1 MEVEFICF
9 FSYGKKLLTL
19 QLTVMLFLSCK
30 SFDSVKSFMKKIK
43 NNFKELKTNL
53 KMSWYFVREEK
64 LYFIILVILSLMLA
78 GLSFIIP
85 MLSAQLLLKLTDGLL
100 KDLMLVAIIIF
111 FIEILRNVILYFFRK
126 IFELYSIKATTNA
139 QIKMFE
145 ETLKIKTAV
154 IEDNTT
160 GMFIDRINNDT
171 EDIIN
176 TFSNLCSVFINMI
189 SNAGVFLAVFV
200 INKYMFIYFVLSFIV
215 IAVIENKRNNIYYER
230 TKKLRLIDE
239 KKTGLISE
247 IVRGLQDIKLLNA
260 QSGILKRTRRQLKD
274 INDERIG
281 IVKVTSNFQ
290 FISGS
295 VSDLFDVIF
304 YALGCLLVYLNSL
317 TIANFVIIYT
327 YKSRIENLLSFYN
340 SFSMHVRNFNLSAT
354 RVFEVIGN
362 TFDKESDKGKNINRI
377 NGKIEFKNVS
387 FAYSKDNVLN
397 NISFTINKGERIG
410 FVGSSGSGK
419 STIFKLLTKL
429 YSLNEGKIL
438 IDGEDINNIS
448 NKTLRK
454 NISLISQNPY
464 IFNFSILDNLKIGN
478 LDASNDEVIESC
490 KKADIY
496 DVIMNLD
503 DKFNSFVGE
512 GGITLS
518 GGEKQR
524 LAIARTLLTR
534 SNIILFDEAT
544 SALDNVTQDKVQKA
558 IYGLDKDK
566 TILIIAHRLSTINK
580 CDRIVVVDDGNIVDI
595 GTHKEL
601 YKRCSK
607 YRELYDCEAV

>member
-1 MEVEFICF
+1 MVNP
-9 FSYGKKLLTL
+9 
-19 QLTVMLFLSCK
+19 Q
-30 SFDSVKSFMKKIK
+30 
-43 NNFKELKTNL
+43 
-53 KMSWYFVREEK
+53 
-64 LYFIILVILSLMLA
+64 
-78 GLSFIIP
+78 
-85 MLSAQLLLKLTDGLL
+85 
-100 KDLMLVAIIIF
+100 
-111 FIEILRNVILYFFRK
+111 
-126 IFELYSIKATTNA
+126 
-139 QIKMFE
+139 
-145 ETLKIKTAV
+145 
-154 IEDNTT
+154 
-160 GMFIDRINNDT
+160 
-171 EDIIN
+171 
-176 TFSNLCSVFINMI
+176 TF
-189 SNAGVFLAVFV
+189 G
-200 INKYMFIYFVLSFIV
+200 
-215 IAVIENKRNNIYYER
+215 R
-230 TKKLRLIDE
+230 T
-239 KKTGLISE
+239 
-247 IVRGLQDIKLLNA
+247 
-260 QSGILKRTRRQLKD
+260 
-274 INDERIG
+274 
-281 IVKVTSNFQ
+281 
-290 FISGS
+290 
-295 VSDLFDVIF
+295 
-304 YALGCLLVYLNSL
+304 
-317 TIANFVIIYT
+317 
-327 YKSRIENLLSFYN
+327 
-340 SFSMHVRNFNLSAT
+340 
-354 RVFEVIGN
+354 
-362 TFDKESDKGKNINRI
+362 
-377 NGKIEFKNVS
+377 EFKDVS

-496 DVIMNLD
+496 DVIMDLD

-524 LAIARTLLTR
+524 LAIARTLLTK
-534 SNIILFDEAT
+534 SNIIIFDEAT

-566 TILIIAHRLSTINK
+566 TILIIAHRLSTVNK

>member
-1 MEVEFICF
+1 
-9 FSYGKKLLTL
+9 
-19 QLTVMLFLSCK
+19 
-30 SFDSVKSFMKKIK
+30 MKKIK

-85 MLSAQLLLKLTDGLL
+85 LFSAQLLLKLTDGLL

-200 INKYMFIYFVLSFIV
+200 INKYMFIYFVLSFII

-397 NISFTINKGERIG
+397 NINFIINPGERIG

-429 YSLNEGKIL
+429 YSLEEGHIL

-448 NKTLRK
+448 NKALRK
-454 NISLISQNPY
+454 NISLIPQNPY
-464 IFNFSILDNLKIGN
+464 IFNFSVLDNLKIGN
-478 LDASNDEVIESC
+478 LDASNDEVKEAC
-490 KKADIY
+490 KKTDIY
-496 DVIMNLD
+496 NVIMNLD
-503 DKFNSFVGE
+503 DKFNTFVGE
-512 GGITLS
+512 GGVMLS

-524 LAIARTLLTR
+524 LAIARTLLTK

-566 TILIIAHRLSTINK
+566 TILIIAHRLSTVNK
-580 CDRIVVVDDGNIVDI
+580 CDKIIVVDDGDIVDI

-607 YRELYDCEAV
+607 YRELYDCEIA

>member
-1 MEVEFICF
+1 
-9 FSYGKKLLTL
+9 
-19 QLTVMLFLSCK
+19 
-30 SFDSVKSFMKKIK
+30 
-43 NNFKELKTNL
+43 
-53 KMSWYFVREEK
+53 MSWYFVREEK
-64 LYFIILVILSLMLA
+64 LYFVLIVFLSILLA
-78 GLSFIIP
+78 GIGFIIP
-85 MLSAQLLLKLTDGLL
+85 LLSAQLLLKLTDGLL
-100 KDLMLVAIIIF
+100 KDLMIVAIIMF
-111 FIEILRNVILYFFRK
+111 FVEMLRNVVTYFLRK
-126 IFELYSIKATTNA
+126 YFELYSIKAITNA

-145 ETLKIKTAV
+145 ETLKIKAAE

-171 EDIIN
+171 EDIVT
-176 TFSNLCSVFINMI
+176 TFSHLCTVIINII
-189 SNAGVFLAVFV
+189 SNLGVFLAVFV
-200 INKYMFIYFVLSFIV
+200 INRYMFLYFVISFIIIV
-215 IAVIENKRNNIYYER
+215 IIENKRTNIYYER

-260 QSGILKRTRRQLKD
+260 QVGILKKTKKQLQD
-274 INDERIG
+274 INDERKG
-281 IVKVTSNFQ
+281 IIKVTSNFQ

-295 VSDLFDVIF
+295 VSDLFNVIF
-304 YALGCLLVYLNSL
+304 FALGSLLVHLNSL
-317 TIANFVIIYT
+317 SIASFVVLYT
-327 YKSRIENLLSFYN
+327 YKSRIDNLLNFYN
-340 SFSMHVRNFNLSAT
+340 SFVMYVKNFNLSAT
-354 RVFEVIGN
+354 RVFEVIGD
-362 TFDKESDKGKNINRI
+362 TFDKESDKGKDINKL
-377 NGKIEFKNVS
+377 NGRIEFKDVS
-387 FAYSKDNVLN
+387 FAYDKDNVLN
-397 NISFTINKGERIG
+397 KINFTINKGERIG

-429 YSLNEGKIL
+429 YSLEEGHIL

-454 NISLISQNPY
+454 NISLIPQNPY
-464 IFNFSILDNLKIGN
+464 IFNFSVLDNLKIGN
-478 LDASNDEVIESC
+478 LDASCDEVIDAC
-490 KKADIY
+490 KKVDIY

-503 DKFNSFVGE
+503 DKFNTFVGE
-512 GGITLS
+512 GGVMLS

-524 LAIARTLLTR
+524 LAIARTLLTK

-566 TILIIAHRLSTINK
+566 TILIIAHRLSTVNK

-607 YRELYDCEAV
+607 YRELYDCEIA

>member
-1 MEVEFICF
+1 
-9 FSYGKKLLTL
+9 
-19 QLTVMLFLSCK
+19 
-30 SFDSVKSFMKKIK
+30 MKKIK

-397 NISFTINKGERIG
+397 NINFIINPGERIG

-429 YSLNEGKIL
+429 YSLEEGHIL

-448 NKTLRK
+448 NKALRK

-464 IFNFSILDNLKIGN
+464 IFNFSVLDNLKIGN
-478 LDASNDEVIESC
+478 LDASNDEVKEAC

-496 DVIMNLD
+496 DVIMDLD
-503 DKFNSFVGE
+503 DKFNTFVGE
-512 GGITLS
+512 GGVMLS

-524 LAIARTLLTR
+524 LAIARTLLKK

-544 SALDNVTQDKVQKA
+544 STLDNVTQDKVQKA

-566 TILIIAHRLSTINK
+566 TILIIAHRLSTVNK

-601 YKRCSK
+601 YKRCNK
-607 YRELYDCEAV
+607 YRELYDCEIA

>member
-1 MEVEFICF
+1 
-9 FSYGKKLLTL
+9 
-19 QLTVMLFLSCK
+19 
-30 SFDSVKSFMKKIK
+30 MKKIK
-43 NNFKELKTNL
+43 KNLGDLKTNL

-64 LYFIILVILSLMLA
+64 LYFVLIVFLSILLA
-78 GLSFIIP
+78 GIGFIIP
-85 MLSAQLLLKLTDGLL
+85 LLSAQLLLKLTDGLL
-100 KDLMLVAIIIF
+100 KDLMIVAIIMF
-111 FIEILRNVILYFFRK
+111 SVEMLRNVVTYFLRK
-126 IFELYSIKATTNA
+126 YFELYSIKATTNA

-145 ETLKIKTAV
+145 ETLKIKAAE

-171 EDIIN
+171 EDIVT
-176 TFSNLCSVFINMI
+176 TFSHLCTVIINII
-189 SNAGVFLAVFV
+189 SNLGVFLAVFV
-200 INKYMFIYFVLSFIV
+200 INRYMFLYFVISFIIIV
-215 IAVIENKRNNIYYER
+215 IIENKRTNIYYER

-260 QSGILKRTRRQLKD
+260 QVGILKKTKKQLQD
-274 INDERIG
+274 INDERKG
-281 IVKVTSNFQ
+281 IIKVTSNFQ

-295 VSDLFDVIF
+295 VSDLFNVIF
-304 YALGCLLVYLNSL
+304 FALGSLLVHLNSL
-317 TIANFVIIYT
+317 SIVSFVVLYT
-327 YKSRIENLLSFYN
+327 YKSRIDNLLNFYN
-340 SFSMHVRNFNLSAT
+340 SFVMYVKNFNLSAT
-354 RVFEVIGN
+354 RVFEVIGD
-362 TFDKESDKGKNINRI
+362 TFDKESDKGKDINKL
-377 NGKIEFKNVS
+377 NGKIEFKDVS
-387 FAYSKDNVLN
+387 FAYDKDNVLN
-397 NISFTINKGERIG
+397 KINFTINKGERIG

-429 YSLNEGKIL
+429 YSLEEGHIL

-454 NISLISQNPY
+454 NISLIPQNPY
-464 IFNFSILDNLKIGN
+464 IFNFSVLDNLKIGN
-478 LDASNDEVIESC
+478 LDASCDEVIDAC

-503 DKFNSFVGE
+503 DKFNTFVGE
-512 GGITLS
+512 GGVMLS

-524 LAIARTLLTR
+524 LAIARTLLTK

-566 TILIIAHRLSTINK
+566 TILIIAHRLSTVNK

-607 YRELYDCEAV
+607 YRELYDCEIV

>member
-1 MEVEFICF
+1 MC
-9 FSYGKKLLTL
+9 
-19 QLTVMLFLSCK
+19 
-30 SFDSVKSFMKKIK
+30 
-43 NNFKELKTNL
+43 
-53 KMSWYFVREEK
+53 WYFVKEEK
-64 LYFIILVILSLMLA
+64 LYFVLLAILSLVLA
-78 GLSFIIP
+78 GIGFILP
-85 MLSAQLLLKLTDGLL
+85 LFSAQLLLKLTDGLL
-100 KDLMLVAIIIF
+100 KDLILVAIIIF
-111 FIEILRNVILYFFRK
+111 FIEMFRNIVAYFFRR

-145 ETLKIKTAV
+145 ETLKIKTSEL
-154 IEDNTT
+154 EDNTT
-160 GMFIDRINNDT
+160 GMFVDRINNDT
-171 EDIIN
+171 EEIIN
-176 TFSNLCSVFINMI
+176 TFSQLCSVTINII
-189 SNAGVFLAVFV
+189 SNIGVFLAVFV
-200 INKYMFIYFVLSFIV
+200 INKYMFLYFVISFIIIV
-215 IAVIENKRNNIYYER
+215 IIETKRTNIYYER
-230 TKKLRLIDE
+230 TKKMRLINE

-260 QSGILKRTRRQLKD
+260 QSGILKKTRKQLQD

-304 YALGCLLVYLNSL
+304 FALGSLLVYLNSL

-377 NGKIEFKNVS
+377 NDKIEFKNVS

-397 NISFTINKGERIG
+397 NINFIINPGERIG

-429 YSLNEGKIL
+429 YSLEEGHIL

-448 NKTLRK
+448 NKALRK

-464 IFNFSILDNLKIGN
+464 IFNFSVLDNLKIGN
-478 LDASNDEVIESC
+478 LDASNDEVKEAC

-496 DVIMNLD
+496 NVIMDLD
-503 DKFNSFVGE
+503 DKFNTFVGE
-512 GGITLS
+512 GGVMLS

-524 LAIARTLLTR
+524 LAIARTLLTK

-566 TILIIAHRLSTINK
+566 TILIIAHRLSTVNK
-580 CDRIVVVDDGNIVDI
+580 CDKIIVVDDGNIVDI

-607 YRELYDCEAV
+607 YRELYDCEIA

>member
-1 MEVEFICF
+1 
-9 FSYGKKLLTL
+9 
-19 QLTVMLFLSCK
+19 
-30 SFDSVKSFMKKIK
+30 
-43 NNFKELKTNL
+43 
-53 KMSWYFVREEK
+53 MSWYFVREEK
-64 LYFIILVILSLMLA
+64 LYFVLIVFLSILLA
-78 GLSFIIP
+78 GIGFIIP
-85 MLSAQLLLKLTDGLL
+85 LLSAQLLLKLTDGLL
-100 KDLMLVAIIIF
+100 KDLMIVAIIMF
-111 FIEILRNVILYFFRK
+111 FVEMLRNVVTYFLRK
-126 IFELYSIKATTNA
+126 YFELYSIKAITNA

-145 ETLKIKTAV
+145 ETLKIKAAE

-171 EDIIN
+171 EDIVT
-176 TFSNLCSVFINMI
+176 TFSHLCIVIINII
-189 SNAGVFLAVFV
+189 SNLGVFLAVFV
-200 INKYMFIYFVLSFIV
+200 INRYMFLYFVISFIIIV
-215 IAVIENKRNNIYYER
+215 IIENKRTNIYYER

-260 QSGILKRTRRQLKD
+260 QVGILKKTKKQLQD
-274 INDERIG
+274 INDERKG
-281 IVKVTSNFQ
+281 IIKVTSNFQ

-295 VSDLFDVIF
+295 VSDLFNVIF
-304 YALGCLLVYLNSL
+304 FALGSLLVHLNSL
-317 TIANFVIIYT
+317 SIASFVVLYT
-327 YKSRIENLLSFYN
+327 YKSRIDNLLNFYN
-340 SFSMHVRNFNLSAT
+340 SFVMYVKNFNLSAT
-354 RVFEVIGN
+354 RVFEVIGD
-362 TFDKESDKGKNINRI
+362 TFDKESDKGKDINKL
-377 NGKIEFKNVS
+377 NGRIEFKDVS
-387 FAYSKDNVLN
+387 FAYDKDNVLN
-397 NISFTINKGERIG
+397 KINFTINKGERIG

-429 YSLNEGKIL
+429 YSLEEGHIL

-454 NISLISQNPY
+454 NISLIPQNPY
-464 IFNFSILDNLKIGN
+464 IFNFSVLDNLKIGN
-478 LDASNDEVIESC
+478 LDASCDEVIDAC
-490 KKADIY
+490 KKVDIY

-503 DKFNSFVGE
+503 DKFNTFVGE
-512 GGITLS
+512 GGVMLS

-524 LAIARTLLTR
+524 LAIARTLLTK

-566 TILIIAHRLSTINK
+566 TILIIAHRLSTVNK

-607 YRELYDCEAV
+607 YRELYDCEIA

>member
-1 MEVEFICF
+1 
-9 FSYGKKLLTL
+9 
-19 QLTVMLFLSCK
+19 
-30 SFDSVKSFMKKIK
+30 MKKIK
-43 NNFKELKTNL
+43 KDFKELKTNL
-53 KMSWYFVREEK
+53 KMSWYFVRKEK
-64 LYFIILVILSLMLA
+64 LYFIILVILSMMLA

-85 MLSAQLLLKLTDGLL
+85 LLSAQLLLKLTDGLL

-139 QIKMFE
+139 QIKIFE

-200 INKYMFIYFVLSFIV
+200 INKYMFIYFVFSFII

-260 QSGILKRTRRQLKD
+260 QSGILKRTKRQLKD
-274 INDERIG
+274 INDERVD

-295 VSDLFDVIF
+295 VSNLFDVMF
-304 YALGCLLVYLNSL
+304 FALGCLLVYLNSL
-317 TIANFVIIYT
+317 TIASFVILYT

-340 SFSMHVRNFNLSAT
+340 SFAMYVKRFNLSAT
-354 RVFEVIGN
+354 RVFEVIGD
-362 TFDKESDKGKNINRI
+362 TFDKESDNGKNINKL
-377 NGKIEFKNVS
+377 NGKIEFKDVS

-397 NISFTINKGERIG
+397 NINFIINPGERIG

-419 STIFKLLTKL
+419 STIFRLLTKL
-429 YSLNEGKIL
+429 YSVDDGEIF

-448 NKTLRK
+448 NMSLRK
-454 NISLISQNPY
+454 NISLIPQNPY
-464 IFNFSILDNLKIGN
+464 IFNFSVLENLKIGN
-478 LDASNDEVIESC
+478 LDVSNNEVVDAC

-503 DKFNSFVGE
+503 DKFNTFVGE
-512 GGITLS
+512 GGVMLS

-524 LAIARTLLTR
+524 LAIARTLLTK

-566 TILIIAHRLSTINK
+566 TILIIAHRLSTVNK
-580 CDRIVVVDDGNIVDI
+580 CDRIVVVDDGNIFDI

-607 YRELYDCEAV
+607 YRELYDCEIV

>member
-1 MEVEFICF
+1 
-9 FSYGKKLLTL
+9 
-19 QLTVMLFLSCK
+19 
-30 SFDSVKSFMKKIK
+30 MKKIK

-53 KMSWYFVREEK
+53 KMSWYFVRVEK

-397 NISFTINKGERIG
+397 NINFIINPGERIG

-429 YSLNEGKIL
+429 YSLEEGHIL

-448 NKTLRK
+448 NKALRK
-454 NISLISQNPY
+454 NISLIPQNPY
-464 IFNFSILDNLKIGN
+464 IFNFSVLDNLKIGN
-478 LDASNDEVIESC
+478 LDASNNEVIESC

-496 DVIMNLD
+496 NVIMNLD
-503 DKFNSFVGE
+503 DKFNTFVGE
-512 GGITLS
+512 GGVMLS

-524 LAIARTLLTR
+524 FAIARTLLKK

-544 SALDNVTQDKVQKA
+544 SALDNLTQDKVQKA

-566 TILIIAHRLSTINK
+566 TILIIAHRLSTVNK

>member
-1 MEVEFICF
+1 
-9 FSYGKKLLTL
+9 
-19 QLTVMLFLSCK
+19 
-30 SFDSVKSFMKKIK
+30 MKKIK

-397 NISFTINKGERIG
+397 NINFIINPGERIG

-429 YSLNEGKIL
+429 YSLEEGHIL

-448 NKTLRK
+448 NKALRK
-454 NISLISQNPY
+454 NISLIPQNPY
-464 IFNFSILDNLKIGN
+464 IFNFSVLDNLKIGN
-478 LDASNDEVIESC
+478 LDASNNEVIESC

-496 DVIMNLD
+496 NVIMNLD
-503 DKFNSFVGE
+503 DKFNTFVGE
-512 GGITLS
+512 GGVMLS

-524 LAIARTLLTR
+524 FAIARTLLKK

-544 SALDNVTQDKVQKA
+544 SALDNLTQDKVQKA

-566 TILIIAHRLSTINK
+566 TILIIAHRLSTVNK

-607 YRELYDCEAV
+607 YRELYDCEIV

>member
-1 MEVEFICF
+1 
-9 FSYGKKLLTL
+9 
-19 QLTVMLFLSCK
+19 
-30 SFDSVKSFMKKIK
+30 MKKIK

-317 TIANFVIIYT
+317 TIANFVILYT
-327 YKSRIENLLSFYN
+327 YKSKIDNLLSFYN
-340 SFSMHVRNFNLSAT
+340 SFVMYVKNFNLSAT
-354 RVFEVIGN
+354 RVFEVIGED
-362 TFDKESDKGKNINRI
+362 TFDKESDKGKRI
-377 NGKIEFKNVS
+377 DKLNGKIEFKDVS

-397 NISFTINKGERIG
+397 KISFTINPGERIG

-429 YSLNEGKIL
+429 YSLDKGHIL

-448 NKTLRK
+448 NKALRR
-454 NISLISQNPY
+454 NISLIPQNPY
-464 IFNFSILDNLKIGN
+464 IFNFSVLDNLKIGN
-478 LDASNDEVIESC
+478 LDASCDEVIDAC

-503 DKFNSFVGE
+503 DKFNTFVGE
-512 GGITLS
+512 GGVMLS

-524 LAIARTLLTR
+524 LAIARTLLTK
-534 SNIILFDEAT
+534 SSIILFDEAT

-566 TILIIAHRLSTINK
+566 TILIIAHRLSTVNK

-607 YRELYDCEAV
+607 YRELYDCEIV

>member
-1 MEVEFICF
+1 
-9 FSYGKKLLTL
+9 
-19 QLTVMLFLSCK
+19 
-30 SFDSVKSFMKKIK
+30 MKKIK
-43 NNFKELKTNL
+43 KDFKELKTNL
-53 KMSWYFVREEK
+53 KMSWYFVRKEK
-64 LYFIILVILSLMLA
+64 LYFIILVILSMMLA

-85 MLSAQLLLKLTDGLL
+85 LLSAQLLLKLTDGLL

-139 QIKMFE
+139 QIKIFE

-260 QSGILKRTRRQLKD
+260 QSGILKRTKRQLKD
-274 INDERIG
+274 INDERVD

-295 VSDLFDVIF
+295 VSNLFDVMF
-304 YALGCLLVYLNSL
+304 FALGCLLVYLNSL
-317 TIANFVIIYT
+317 TIASFVILYT

-340 SFSMHVRNFNLSAT
+340 SFAMYVKRFNLSAT
-354 RVFEVIGN
+354 RVFEVIGD
-362 TFDKESDKGKNINRI
+362 TFDKESDNGKNINKL
-377 NGKIEFKNVS
+377 NGKIEFKDVS

-397 NISFTINKGERIG
+397 NINFIINPGERIG

-419 STIFKLLTKL
+419 STIFRLLTKL
-429 YSLNEGKIL
+429 YSVDDGEIF

-448 NKTLRK
+448 NMSLRK
-454 NISLISQNPY
+454 NISLIPQNPY
-464 IFNFSILDNLKIGN
+464 IFNFSVLENLKIGN
-478 LDASNDEVIESC
+478 LDVSNNEVVDAC

-503 DKFNSFVGE
+503 DKFNTFVGE
-512 GGITLS
+512 GGVMLS

-524 LAIARTLLTR
+524 LAIARTLLTK

-566 TILIIAHRLSTINK
+566 TILIIAHRLSTVNK

-607 YRELYDCEAV
+607 YRELYDCEIV

>member
-1 MEVEFICF
+1 
-9 FSYGKKLLTL
+9 
-19 QLTVMLFLSCK
+19 
-30 SFDSVKSFMKKIK
+30 MKKIK

-397 NISFTINKGERIG
+397 NINFIINPGERIG

-429 YSLNEGKIL
+429 YSLEEGHIL

-448 NKTLRK
+448 NKALRK
-454 NISLISQNPY
+454 KISLIPQNPY
-464 IFNFSILDNLKIGN
+464 IFNFSVLDNLKIGN
-478 LDASNDEVIESC
+478 LDASNDEVKEAC
-490 KKADIY
+490 KKTDIY
-496 DVIMNLD
+496 NVIMNLD
-503 DKFNSFVGE
+503 DKFNTFVGE
-512 GGITLS
+512 GGVMLS

-524 LAIARTLLTR
+524 LAIARTLLTK

-566 TILIIAHRLSTINK
+566 TILIIAHRLSTVNK
-580 CDRIVVVDDGNIVDI
+580 CDKIIVVDDGNIVDI

-607 YRELYDCEAV
+607 YRELYDCEIA

>member
-1 MEVEFICF
+1 
-9 FSYGKKLLTL
+9 
-19 QLTVMLFLSCK
+19 
-30 SFDSVKSFMKKIK
+30 MKKIK

-340 SFSMHVRNFNLSAT
+340 SFSMHVRNFDLSAT

-397 NISFTINKGERIG
+397 NINFIINPGERIG

-429 YSLNEGKIL
+429 YSLEEGHIL

-448 NKTLRK
+448 NKALRK
-454 NISLISQNPY
+454 NISLIPQNPY
-464 IFNFSILDNLKIGN
+464 IFNFSVLDNLKIGN
-478 LDASNDEVIESC
+478 LDASNNEVIESC

-496 DVIMNLD
+496 NVIMNLD
-503 DKFNSFVGE
+503 DKFNTFVGE
-512 GGITLS
+512 GGVMLS

-524 LAIARTLLTR
+524 FAIARTLLKK

-544 SALDNVTQDKVQKA
+544 SALDNLTQDKVQKA

-566 TILIIAHRLSTINK
+566 TILIIAHRLSTVNK

-607 YRELYDCEAV
+607 YRELYDCEIV

>member
-1 MEVEFICF
+1 
-9 FSYGKKLLTL
+9 
-19 QLTVMLFLSCK
+19 
-30 SFDSVKSFMKKIK
+30 MKKIK
-43 NNFKELKTNL
+43 KDFKELKTNL

-100 KDLMLVAIIIF
+100 KDLMLVGIIIF

-317 TIANFVIIYT
+317 TIANFVILYT
-327 YKSRIENLLSFYN
+327 YKSRIDSLLNFYN
-340 SFSMHVRNFNLSAT
+340 SFNMYVKNFNLSAT
-354 RVFEVIGN
+354 RVFEVIGD
-362 TFDKESDKGKNINRI
+362 TFDKESDKGKRI
-377 NGKIEFKNVS
+377 DKLNGKIEFKDVS

-397 NISFTINKGERIG
+397 NINFIINPGERIG

-429 YSLNEGKIL
+429 YSLEEGHIL

-448 NKTLRK
+448 NKALRK
-454 NISLISQNPY
+454 NISLIPQNPY
-464 IFNFSILDNLKIGN
+464 IFNFSVLDNLKIGN
-478 LDASNDEVIESC
+478 LDASNDEVKEAC
-490 KKADIY
+490 KKTDIY
-496 DVIMNLD
+496 NVIMNLD
-503 DKFNSFVGE
+503 DKFNTFVGE
-512 GGITLS
+512 GGVMLS

-524 LAIARTLLTR
+524 LAIARTLLKK

-566 TILIIAHRLSTINK
+566 TILIIAHRLSTVNK
-580 CDRIVVVDDGNIVDI
+580 CDKIIVVDDGNIVDI

-607 YRELYDCEAV
+607 YRELYDCEIA

>member
-1 MEVEFICF
+1 
-9 FSYGKKLLTL
+9 
-19 QLTVMLFLSCK
+19 
-30 SFDSVKSFMKKIK
+30 MKKIK

-448 NKTLRK
+448 NKSLRK
-454 NISLISQNPY
+454 NISLISQSPY

-496 DVIMNLD
+496 DVIMDLD
-503 DKFNSFVGE
+503 DKFNTFVGE
-512 GGITLS
+512 GGVMLS

-524 LAIARTLLTR
+524 LAIARTLLTK

-607 YRELYDCEAV
+607 YRELYDCEIV

>member
-1 MEVEFICF
+1 MEILKVENLTKK
-9 FSYGKKLLTL
+9 YGKNE
-19 QLTVMLFLSCK
+19 S
-30 SFDSVKSFMKKIK
+30 
-43 NNFKELKTNL
+43 E
-53 KMSWYFVREEK
+53 
-64 LYFIILVILSLMLA
+64 
-78 GLSFIIP
+78 
-85 MLSAQLLLKLTDGLL
+85 
-100 KDLMLVAIIIF
+100 
-111 FIEILRNVILYFFRK
+111 
-126 IFELYSIKATTNA
+126 
-139 QIKMFE
+139 
-145 ETLKIKTAV
+145 
-154 IEDNTT
+154 
-160 GMFIDRINNDT
+160 
-171 EDIIN
+171 
-176 TFSNLCSVFINMI
+176 
-189 SNAGVFLAVFV
+189 
-200 INKYMFIYFVLSFIV
+200 V
-215 IAVIENKRNNIYYER
+215 IAV
-230 TKKLRLIDE
+230 
-239 KKTGLISE
+239 
-247 IVRGLQDIKLLNA
+247 
-260 QSGILKRTRRQLKD
+260 
-274 INDERIG
+274 NDM
-281 IVKVTSNFQ
+281 
-290 FISGS
+290 
-295 VSDLFDVIF
+295 
-304 YALGCLLVYLNSL
+304 
-317 TIANFVIIYT
+317 
-327 YKSRIENLLSFYN
+327 
-340 SFSMHVRNFNLSAT
+340 SFSV
-354 RVFEVIGN
+354 
-362 TFDKESDKGKNINRI
+362 ESG
-377 NGKIEFKNVS
+377 EFI
-387 FAYSKDNVLN
+387 A
-397 NISFTINKGERIG
+397 I
-410 FVGSSGSGK
+410 VGSSGSGK

-524 LAIARTLLTR
+524 LAIARTLLTK

>member
-1 MEVEFICF
+1 
-9 FSYGKKLLTL
+9 
-19 QLTVMLFLSCK
+19 
-30 SFDSVKSFMKKIK
+30 
-43 NNFKELKTNL
+43 
-53 KMSWYFVREEK
+53 MSWYFVREEK
-64 LYFIILVILSLMLA
+64 LYFVLIVFLSILLA
-78 GLSFIIP
+78 GIGFIIP
-85 MLSAQLLLKLTDGLL
+85 LLSAQLLLKLTDGLL
-100 KDLMLVAIIIF
+100 KDLMIVAIIMF
-111 FIEILRNVILYFFRK
+111 FVEMLRNVVTYFLRK
-126 IFELYSIKATTNA
+126 YFELYSIKAITNA

-145 ETLKIKTAV
+145 ETLKIKAAE

-171 EDIIN
+171 EDIVT
-176 TFSNLCSVFINMI
+176 TFSHLCTVIINII
-189 SNAGVFLAVFV
+189 SNLGVFLAVFV
-200 INKYMFIYFVLSFIV
+200 INRYMFLYFVISFIIIV
-215 IAVIENKRNNIYYER
+215 IIENKRTNIYYER

-260 QSGILKRTRRQLKD
+260 QVGILKKTKKQLQD
-274 INDERIG
+274 INDERKG
-281 IVKVTSNFQ
+281 IIKVTSNFQ

-295 VSDLFDVIF
+295 VSDLFNVIF
-304 YALGCLLVYLNSL
+304 FALGSLLVHLNSL
-317 TIANFVIIYT
+317 SIASFVVLYT
-327 YKSRIENLLSFYN
+327 YKSRIDSLLNFYN
-340 SFSMHVRNFNLSAT
+340 SFVMYVKNFNLSAT
-354 RVFEVIGN
+354 RVFEVIGD
-362 TFDKESDKGKNINRI
+362 TFDKESDKGKDINKL
-377 NGKIEFKNVS
+377 NGRIEFKDVS
-387 FAYSKDNVLN
+387 FAYDKDNVLN
-397 NISFTINKGERIG
+397 KINFTINKGERIG

-429 YSLNEGKIL
+429 YSLEEGHIL

-454 NISLISQNPY
+454 NISLIPQNPY
-464 IFNFSILDNLKIGN
+464 IFNFSVLDNLKIGN
-478 LDASNDEVIESC
+478 LDASCDEVIDAC
-490 KKADIY
+490 KKVDIY

-503 DKFNSFVGE
+503 DKFNTFVGE
-512 GGITLS
+512 GGVMLS

-524 LAIARTLLTR
+524 LAIARTLLTK

-566 TILIIAHRLSTINK
+566 TILIIAHRLSTVNK

-601 YKRCSK
+601 YNM
-607 YRELYDCEAV
+607 LGTGG

>member
-1 MEVEFICF
+1 
-9 FSYGKKLLTL
+9 
-19 QLTVMLFLSCK
+19 
-30 SFDSVKSFMKKIK
+30 MKKIK
-43 NNFKELKTNL
+43 KNFGELKTNL

-64 LYFIILVILSLMLA
+64 LYFVLIVFLSILLA
-78 GLSFIIP
+78 GIGFIIP
-85 MLSAQLLLKLTDGLL
+85 LLSAQLLLKLTDGLL
-100 KDLMLVAIIIF
+100 KDLMIVAIIMF
-111 FIEILRNVILYFFRK
+111 SVEMLRNVVTYFLRK
-126 IFELYSIKATTNA
+126 YFELYSIKAITNA

-145 ETLKIKTAV
+145 ETLKIKTAE

-160 GMFIDRINNDT
+160 GMFIDRINSDT
-171 EDIIN
+171 EDIVTTFFHLCTVIIN
-176 TFSNLCSVFINMI
+176 VISNL
-189 SNAGVFLAVFV
+189 GVFLAVFV
-200 INKYMFIYFVLSFIV
+200 INRYMFLYFVISFIIIV
-215 IAVIENKRNNIYYER
+215 IIENKRTNIYYER

-260 QSGILKRTRRQLKD
+260 QVGILKKTKKQLQD
-274 INDERIG
+274 INDERKG
-281 IVKVTSNFQ
+281 IIKVTSNFQ

-295 VSDLFDVIF
+295 VSDLFNVIF
-304 YALGCLLVYLNSL
+304 FALGSLLVYLNSL
-317 TIANFVIIYT
+317 SIASFVVLYT
-327 YKSRIENLLSFYN
+327 YKSRIDNLLNFYN
-340 SFSMHVRNFNLSAT
+340 SFVMYVKNFNLSAT
-354 RVFEVIGN
+354 RVFEVIGD
-362 TFDKESDKGKNINRI
+362 TFDKESDKGKDINKL
-377 NGKIEFKNVS
+377 NGKIEFKDVS
-387 FAYSKDNVLN
+387 FAYDKDNVLN
-397 NISFTINKGERIG
+397 KINFTINKGERIG

-429 YSLNEGKIL
+429 YSLEEGHIL

-448 NKTLRK
+448 NKALRK
-454 NISLISQNPY
+454 NISLIPQNPY
-464 IFNFSILDNLKIGN
+464 IFNFSVLDNLKIGN
-478 LDASNDEVIESC
+478 LDASCDEVIDAC

-503 DKFNSFVGE
+503 DKFNTFVGE
-512 GGITLS
+512 GGVMLS

-524 LAIARTLLTR
+524 LAIARVLLKK
-534 SNIILFDEAT
+534 SSIILFDEAT

-566 TILIIAHRLSTINK
+566 TILIIAHRLSTVNK

-607 YRELYDCEAV
+607 YRELYDCEIV

>member
-1 MEVEFICF
+1 
-9 FSYGKKLLTL
+9 
-19 QLTVMLFLSCK
+19 
-30 SFDSVKSFMKKIK
+30 MKKIK
-43 NNFKELKTNL
+43 KDFKELKTNL

-100 KDLMLVAIIIF
+100 KDLMLVGIIIF

-397 NISFTINKGERIG
+397 NINFIINPGERIG

-429 YSLNEGKIL
+429 YSLEEGHIL

-448 NKTLRK
+448 NKALRK
-454 NISLISQNPY
+454 NISLIPQNPY
-464 IFNFSILDNLKIGN
+464 IFNFSVLDNLKIGN
-478 LDASNDEVIESC
+478 LDASNDEVKEAC

-496 DVIMNLD
+496 NVIMNLD
-503 DKFNSFVGE
+503 DKFNTFVGE
-512 GGITLS
+512 GGVMLS

-524 LAIARTLLTR
+524 LAIARTLLKK

-566 TILIIAHRLSTINK
+566 TILIIAHRLSTVNK
-580 CDRIVVVDDGNIVDI
+580 CDKIIVVDDGDIVDI

-607 YRELYDCEAV
+607 YRELYDCEIA

>member
-1 MEVEFICF
+1 
-9 FSYGKKLLTL
+9 
-19 QLTVMLFLSCK
+19 
-30 SFDSVKSFMKKIK
+30 MKKIK

-53 KMSWYFVREEK
+53 KMCWYFVKEEK
-64 LYFIILVILSLMLA
+64 PYFVLLAILSLVLA
-78 GLSFIIP
+78 GIGFILP
-85 MLSAQLLLKLTDGLL
+85 LFSAQLLLKLTDGLL

-111 FIEILRNVILYFFRK
+111 FIEIFRNIVAYFFR
-126 IFELYSIKATTNA
+126 IVFELYSIKATTNA

-145 ETLKIKTAV
+145 ETLKIKTSE

-160 GMFIDRINNDT
+160 GMFVDRINNDT
-171 EDIIN
+171 EEIIN
-176 TFSNLCSVFINMI
+176 TFSQLCSVTINII
-189 SNAGVFLAVFV
+189 SNIGVFLAVFV
-200 INKYMFIYFVLSFIV
+200 INKYMFLYFVISFIIIV
-215 IAVIENKRNNIYYER
+215 IIETKRTNIYYER
-230 TKKLRLIDE
+230 TKKMRLISE

-260 QSGILKRTRRQLKD
+260 QSGILKKTRKQLQD

-304 YALGCLLVYLNSL
+304 FALGSLLVYLNSL
-317 TIANFVIIYT
+317 TIANFVILYT
-327 YKSRIENLLSFYN
+327 YKSRIDSLLNFYN
-340 SFSMHVRNFNLSAT
+340 SFNMYVKNFNLSAT
-354 RVFEVIGN
+354 RVFEVIGD
-362 TFDKESDKGKNINRI
+362 TFDKESDKGKRI
-377 NGKIEFKNVS
+377 DKLNGKIEFKDVS

-448 NKTLRK
+448 NKSLRK

-464 IFNFSILDNLKIGN
+464 IFNFSVLDNLKIGN
-478 LDASNDEVIESC
+478 LDASNDEVKDAC

-496 DVIMNLD
+496 DVIMDLD
-503 DKFNSFVGE
+503 DKFNTFVGE
-512 GGITLS
+512 GGVTLS

-524 LAIARTLLTR
+524 LAIARTLLTK

-566 TILIIAHRLSTINK
+566 TILIIAHRLSTVNK

-607 YRELYDCEAV
+607 YRELYDCEIV

>member
-1 MEVEFICF
+1 
-9 FSYGKKLLTL
+9 
-19 QLTVMLFLSCK
+19 
-30 SFDSVKSFMKKIK
+30 MKKIK

-53 KMSWYFVREEK
+53 KMCWYFVKEEK
-64 LYFIILVILSLMLA
+64 PYFVLLAILSLVLA
-78 GLSFIIP
+78 GIGFILP
-85 MLSAQLLLKLTDGLL
+85 LFSAQLLLKLTDGLL

-111 FIEILRNVILYFFRK
+111 FIEIFRNIVAYFFRR

-145 ETLKIKTAV
+145 ETLKIKTSEL
-154 IEDNTT
+154 EDNTT
-160 GMFIDRINNDT
+160 GMFVDRINNDT
-171 EDIIN
+171 EEIIN
-176 TFSNLCSVFINMI
+176 TFSQLCSVTINII
-189 SNAGVFLAVFV
+189 SNIGVFLAVFV
-200 INKYMFIYFVLSFIV
+200 INKYMFLYFVISFIIIV
-215 IAVIENKRNNIYYER
+215 IIETKRTNIYYER
-230 TKKLRLIDE
+230 TKKMRLISE

-260 QSGILKRTRRQLKD
+260 QSGILKKTRKQLKD

-304 YALGCLLVYLNSL
+304 FALGSLLVYLNSL
-317 TIANFVIIYT
+317 TIANFVILYT
-327 YKSRIENLLSFYN
+327 YKSRIDSLLNFYN
-340 SFSMHVRNFNLSAT
+340 SFNMYVKNFNLSAT
-354 RVFEVIGN
+354 RVFEVIGD
-362 TFDKESDKGKNINRI
+362 TFDKESDKGKRI
-377 NGKIEFKNVS
+377 DRLNGKIEFKDVS
-387 FAYSKDNVLN
+387 FAYDKDNVLN

-448 NKTLRK
+448 NKSLRK
-454 NISLISQNPY
+454 NISLISQSPY
-464 IFNFSILDNLKIGN
+464 IFNFSVLDNLKIGN
-478 LDASNDEVIESC
+478 LDASNNEVKDAC

-496 DVIMNLD
+496 DVIMDLD
-503 DKFNSFVGE
+503 DKFNTFVGE
-512 GGITLS
+512 GGVMLS

-524 LAIARTLLTR
+524 LAIARTLLTK

-566 TILIIAHRLSTINK
+566 TILIIAHRLSTVNK
-580 CDRIVVVDDGNIVDI
+580 CDKIIVVDDGNIVDI

-607 YRELYDCEAV
+607 YRELYDCEIA

>member
-1 MEVEFICF
+1 
-9 FSYGKKLLTL
+9 
-19 QLTVMLFLSCK
+19 
-30 SFDSVKSFMKKIK
+30 MKKIK
-43 NNFKELKTNL
+43 NNFRELKTNL
-53 KMSWYFVREEK
+53 KMCWYFVKDEK
-64 LYFIILVILSLMLA
+64 LYFVLIVFLSIILASI
-78 GLSFIIP
+78 GFIIP
-85 MLSAQLLLKLTDGLL
+85 LLSAQLLLKLTDGLL
-100 KDLMLVAIIIF
+100 KDLMIVAIIMF
-111 FIEILRNVILYFFRK
+111 VVEMLRNIVTYFLRK
-126 IFELYSIKATTNA
+126 FFELYSIKATTNA

-145 ETLKIKTAV
+145 ETLKIKTAE
-154 IEDNTT
+154 IEDNTS

-171 EDIIN
+171 EDIVT
-176 TFSNLCSVFINMI
+176 TFSHLCTVIINII
-189 SNAGVFLAVFV
+189 SNLGVFLAVFV
-200 INKYMFIYFVLSFIV
+200 INRYMFLYFVISFIIIV
-215 IAVIENKRNNIYYER
+215 IIENKRTNIYYER

-260 QSGILKRTRRQLKD
+260 QVGILKRTRKQLQD
-274 INDERIG
+274 INDERTG

-295 VSDLFDVIF
+295 VSDLFNVIF
-304 YALGCLLVYLNSL
+304 FALGSLLVYLNSL
-317 TIANFVIIYT
+317 TIANFVILYT
-327 YKSRIENLLSFYN
+327 YKSKIDNLLSFYT
-340 SFSMHVRNFNLSAT
+340 SFTMYVKNFNLSAT
-354 RVFEVIGN
+354 RVFEVIGD
-362 TFDKESDKGKNINRI
+362 TFDKESDKGKRI
-377 NGKIEFKNVS
+377 DKLNGKIEFKDVS

-496 DVIMNLD
+496 DVIMDLD
-503 DKFNSFVGE
+503 DKFNTFVGE
-512 GGITLS
+512 GGVMLS

-524 LAIARTLLTR
+524 LAIARTLLTK

-607 YRELYDCEAV
+607 YRELYDCEIV

>member
-1 MEVEFICF
+1 
-9 FSYGKKLLTL
+9 
-19 QLTVMLFLSCK
+19 
-30 SFDSVKSFMKKIK
+30 MKKIK
-43 NNFKELKTNL
+43 KDFKELKTNL
-53 KMSWYFVREEK
+53 KMSWYFVRKEK
-64 LYFIILVILSLMLA
+64 FYFIVLILLAMLLAVI
-78 GLSFIIP
+78 SFIIP
-85 MLSAQLLLKLTDGLL
+85 LFSAKLLLNLTDGLL
-100 KDLMLVAIIIF
+100 KDLLLVAIIIF
-111 FIEILRNVILYFFRK
+111 FIEVLRNIILYFFNR

-176 TFSNLCSVFINMI
+176 TFSNLSSVFINMI
-189 SNAGVFLAVFV
+189 SNAGIFLAVFV
-200 INKYMFIYFVLSFIV
+200 INRYMFLYFVISFIV
-215 IAVIENKRNNIYYER
+215 IVVIENKKNSIYYER

-260 QSGILKRTRRQLKD
+260 EEGILRKTDKQLNDIYSKRID
-274 INDERIG
+274 IA
-281 IVKVTSNFQ
+281 KVTSSFQ
-290 FISGS
+290 FLSGS
-295 VSDLFDVIF
+295 VSSLFDVIF
-304 YALGCLLVYLNSL
+304 FALGSLLVYFDSL
-317 TIANFVIIYT
+317 TIASFVILYT
-327 YKSRIENLLSFYN
+327 YKSRVDNLLSYYN
-340 SFSMHVRNFNLSAT
+340 SFSWYVRKFNLSAS
-354 RVFEVIGN
+354 RVFEVIGD
-362 TFDKESDKGKNINRI
+362 TFDKENNKGKEINKI
-377 NGKIEFKNVS
+377 KGKIEFKNVS

-397 NISFTINKGERIG
+397 NINFTVNPGERIG

-429 YSLNEGKIL
+429 YSVDDGVIL

-448 NKTLRK
+448 NKALRR
-454 NISLISQNPY
+454 NISLIPQNPY
-464 IFNFSILDNLKIGN
+464 IFNFSVMENLKIGN
-478 LDASNDEVIESC
+478 LDSSNSEVINAC

-496 DVIMNLD
+496 SVIMSLD
-503 DKFNSFVGE
+503 DKFNTFVGE
-512 GGITLS
+512 GGVTLS

-524 LAIARTLLTR
+524 LAIARTLLKK

-566 TILIIAHRLSTINK
+566 TILIIAHRLSTVNK

-607 YRELYDCEAV
+607 YRELYDCEMG

>member
-1 MEVEFICF
+1 
-9 FSYGKKLLTL
+9 
-19 QLTVMLFLSCK
+19 
-30 SFDSVKSFMKKIK
+30 MKKIK
-43 NNFKELKTNL
+43 KDFKELKTNL
-53 KMSWYFVREEK
+53 KMSWYFVRKEK
-64 LYFIILVILSLMLA
+64 FYFIVLILLAILLAVI
-78 GLSFIIP
+78 SFIIP
-85 MLSAQLLLKLTDGLL
+85 LFSAKLLLKLTDGLL
-100 KDLMLVAIIIF
+100 KDLLLVAVIIF
-111 FIEILRNVILYFFRK
+111 FVEILRNIILYFFNR

-176 TFSNLCSVFINMI
+176 TFSNLSSVFINMI
-189 SNAGVFLAVFV
+189 SNAGIFLAVFV
-200 INKYMFIYFVLSFIV
+200 INRYMFLYFVISFIV
-215 IAVIENKRNNIYYER
+215 IVVIENKKNNIYYER

-260 QSGILKRTRRQLKD
+260 QSGILKKTKKQLQD

-304 YALGCLLVYLNSL
+304 FALGSLLVYLNSL
-317 TIANFVIIYT
+317 TIANFVILYT
-327 YKSRIENLLSFYN
+327 YKSRIDSLLNFYN
-340 SFSMHVRNFNLSAT
+340 SFNMYVKNFNLSAT
-354 RVFEVIGN
+354 RVFEVIGD
-362 TFDKESDKGKNINRI
+362 TFDKESDKGKRI
-377 NGKIEFKNVS
+377 DKLNGKIEFKDVS
-387 FAYSKDNVLN
+387 FAYDKDNVLN

-464 IFNFSILDNLKIGN
+464 IFNFSVLDNLKIGN
-478 LDASNDEVIESC
+478 LDASNDEVKEAC

-496 DVIMNLD
+496 NVIMSLD
-503 DKFNSFVGE
+503 DKFNTFVGE
-512 GGITLS
+512 GGVTLS

-524 LAIARTLLTR
+524 LAIARTLLKK

-566 TILIIAHRLSTINK
+566 TILIIAHRLSTVNK

-607 YRELYDCEAV
+607 YRELYDCEIV

>member
-1 MEVEFICF
+1 
-9 FSYGKKLLTL
+9 
-19 QLTVMLFLSCK
+19 
-30 SFDSVKSFMKKIK
+30 MKKIK

-317 TIANFVIIYT
+317 TIANFVILYT

-397 NISFTINKGERIG
+397 NINFIINPGERIG

-448 NKTLRK
+448 NKSLRK
-454 NISLISQNPY
+454 NISLISQSPY
-464 IFNFSILDNLKIGN
+464 IFNFSVLDNLKIGN
-478 LDASNDEVIESC
+478 LDASNDEVKEAC

-496 DVIMNLD
+496 DVIMDLD
-503 DKFNSFVGE
+503 DKFNTFVGE
-512 GGITLS
+512 GGVMLS

-524 LAIARTLLTR
+524 LAIARTLLTK
-534 SNIILFDEAT
+534 SNIIIFDEAT

-566 TILIIAHRLSTINK
+566 TILIIAHRLSTVNK

>member
-1 MEVEFICF
+1 
-9 FSYGKKLLTL
+9 
-19 QLTVMLFLSCK
+19 
-30 SFDSVKSFMKKIK
+30 MKKIK
-43 NNFKELKTNL
+43 KDFKELKTNL

-64 LYFIILVILSLMLA
+64 LYFAILVILSMMLA

-85 MLSAQLLLKLTDGLL
+85 LFSAQLLLKLTDGLL

-189 SNAGVFLAVFV
+189 SNAGVFFAVFV
-200 INKYMFIYFVLSFIV
+200 INKYMFIYFVFSFII

-260 QSGILKRTRRQLKD
+260 QSGILKRTKKQLKD
-274 INDERIG
+274 INDERVD

-295 VSDLFDVIF
+295 VSNLFDVIF
-304 YALGCLLVYLNSL
+304 FALGCLLVYLNSL
-317 TIANFVIIYT
+317 TIASFVILYT
-327 YKSRIENLLSFYN
+327 YKSRIDNLLSFYN
-340 SFSMHVRNFNLSAT
+340 SFAMYVKRFNLSAT
-354 RVFEVIGN
+354 RVFEVIGD
-362 TFDKESDKGKNINRI
+362 TFDKESDKGKDINKL
-377 NGKIEFKNVS
+377 NGKIEFKDVS

-397 NISFTINKGERIG
+397 NINFIINKGERIG

-419 STIFKLLTKL
+419 STIFKLLTKS
-429 YSLNEGKIL
+429 YSLEEGHIL

-448 NKTLRK
+448 NKSLRK
-454 NISLISQNPY
+454 NISLIPQNPY
-464 IFNFSILDNLKIGN
+464 IFNFSVLDNLKIGN
-478 LDASNDEVIESC
+478 LDASNDKVKEAC

-496 DVIMNLD
+496 NVIMNLD
-503 DKFNSFVGE
+503 DKFNTFVGE
-512 GGITLS
+512 GGVMLS

-524 LAIARTLLTR
+524 LAIARTLLTK

-566 TILIIAHRLSTINK
+566 TILIIAHRLSTVNK

-601 YKRCSK
+601 YKRSYNRTVFK
-607 YRELYDCEAV
+607 MI

>member
-1 MEVEFICF
+1 
-9 FSYGKKLLTL
+9 
-19 QLTVMLFLSCK
+19 
-30 SFDSVKSFMKKIK
+30 MKKIK
-43 NNFKELKTNL
+43 KDFKELKTNL
-53 KMSWYFVREEK
+53 KMSWYFVKKEK
-64 LYFIILVILSLMLA
+64 LYFIILILLAILLAVI
-78 GLSFIIP
+78 SFIIP
-85 MLSAQLLLKLTDGLL
+85 LLSAKLLIKLTDGLL
-100 KDLMLVAIIIF
+100 KDLILVAIIIF
-111 FIEILRNVILYFFRK
+111 FIEVLRNIILYFFNR

-145 ETLKIKTAV
+145 ETLKIKMSV
-154 IEDNTT
+154 MDDNTT

-171 EDIIN
+171 ENIID
-176 TFSNLCSVFINMI
+176 TFSNLSSTFINMI
-189 SNAGVFLAVFV
+189 SNAGIFLAVLV
-200 INKYMFIYFVLSFIV
+200 INKYMFLYFIISFIV
-215 IAVIENKRNNIYYER
+215 IVVIENKENNIYYDR
-230 TKKLRLIDE
+230 TRNLRLIDE

-260 QSGILKRTRRQLKD
+260 EDGILRKTNRQLKD
-274 INDERIG
+274 INSKRID
-281 IVKVTSNFQ
+281 IAKVTSSFQ
-290 FISGS
+290 LLSGN
-295 VSDLFDVIF
+295 VSNLFDVIF
-304 YALGCLLVYLNSL
+304 FVLGSLLVHLNSL
-317 TIANFVIIYT
+317 TVASFVILYT
-327 YKSRIENLLSFYN
+327 YKSRVDNLLGFYN
-340 SFSMHVRNFNLSAT
+340 SFSWYVKKFNLSAS

-362 TFDKESDKGKNINRI
+362 TFDKENDCGKDINDLKS
-377 NGKIEFKNVS
+377 KIEFKNVY
-387 FAYSKDNVLN
+387 FAYNKDIVLN
-397 NISFTINKGERIG
+397 DINFIIKKGERIG

-429 YSLNEGKIL
+429 YSLDKGHIL

-448 NKTLRK
+448 NKSLRK

-464 IFNFSILDNLKIGN
+464 IFNFSVLENLKIGN
-478 LDASNDEVIESC
+478 LKASDSEVINAC

-503 DKFNSFVGE
+503 DKFNTSVGE
-512 GGITLS
+512 GGVTLS

-524 LAIARTLLTR
+524 LAIARTLLKQ

-566 TILIIAHRLSTINK
+566 TILIIAHRLSTVNK

-607 YRELYDCEAV
+607 YRELYDCEIV

>member
-1 MEVEFICF
+1 
-9 FSYGKKLLTL
+9 
-19 QLTVMLFLSCK
+19 
-30 SFDSVKSFMKKIK
+30 MKKIK

-377 NGKIEFKNVS
+377 NGKIEFKDVS

-397 NISFTINKGERIG
+397 NINFIINPGERIG

-496 DVIMNLD
+496 DVIMDLD
-503 DKFNSFVGE
+503 DKFNTFVGE
-512 GGITLS
+512 GGVMLS

-524 LAIARTLLTR
+524 LAIARTLLTK

-566 TILIIAHRLSTINK
+566 TILIIAHRLSTVNK